1 MSLTPEEIRNLV
13 DYLNEDSNL
22 PSSVALV
29 ALKLEAM
36 LPSHLPGYSD
46 ISVQAPVHFF
56 AVLLRL
62 FKLVNISAESRH
74 DGWMCIPFPG
84 VGWNTNPPSPY
95 FC

>member
-46 ISVQAPVHFF
+46 ISVQATVNFF
-56 AVLLRL
+56 DVLLRI
-62 FKLVNISAESRH
+62 FKLVNIYEEYRK
-74 DGWMCIPFPG
+74 DGWMCIKFIG
-84 VGWNTNPPSPY
+84 VGWNTNT
-95 FC
+95 